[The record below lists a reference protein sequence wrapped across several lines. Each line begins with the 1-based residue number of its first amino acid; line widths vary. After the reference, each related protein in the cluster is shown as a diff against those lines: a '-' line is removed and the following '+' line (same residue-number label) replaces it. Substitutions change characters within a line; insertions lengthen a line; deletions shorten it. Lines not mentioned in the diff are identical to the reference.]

1 MYFSYIHQHKFPHE
15 VMNLPKGERDMILAF
30 AKYAIE
36 KGDVNVQVKHFG
48 KRKEDE

>member
-1 MYFSYIHQHKFPHE
+1 
-15 VMNLPKGERDMILAF
+15 MILAF

-48 KRKEDE
+48 KKKEDE